1 MGETSTTPT
10 PRAYIVGAE
19 LRDARERAG
28 LGLRELAKR
37 LDVSHSVI
45 VRWEKGERLPSTVNT
60 SALLAILG
68 VSSAERD
75 RIVAT
80 VGEAWDEPV
89 NSVSVGIAGMADQLT
104 ALMEFE
110 RHATAITSVSPLL
123 IPGLLQTSDY
133 SRAIIGDTPESEAK
147 VAVRLGRR
155 DVITRHRSPA
165 QYQAMI
171 AESVLYQPIGAEV
184 MEDQL
189 RLVHKLAEQ
198 DNVRIRIIPTS
209 AGFTPAHA
217 GPFVLLEFD
226 KAGPVVH
233 LEHHRSSV
241 FLRDP
246 GDVQAYLSAREDLER
261 VAMSPEASAGLIA
274 DVINRNGA

>member
-1 MGETSTTPT
+1 MAETSTTPT
-10 PRAYIVGAE
+10 PRAYILGAE
-19 LRDARERAG
+19 LRHARERAG

-75 RIVAT
+75 RIIET
-80 VGEAWDEPV
+80 VREAWDEPV
-89 NSVSVGIAGMADQLT
+89 NSVSVGVAGMADQLA

-110 RHATAITSVSPLL
+110 RNATAITDVSPLL

-133 SRAIIGDTPESEAK
+133 ARAIIGDSPDSEAK

-155 DVITRHRSPA
+155 DVITRHRSPV

-171 AESVLYQPIGAEV
+171 AESVLYQPVGSEILA
-184 MEDQL
+184 DQL
-189 RLVHKLAEQ
+189 RLAHKLADQ
-198 DNVRIRIIPTS
+198 DNVRIRVIPTS

-226 KAGPVVH
+226 KAEPVVH
-233 LEHHRSSV
+233 LEHHRSSA

-246 GDVQAYLSAREDLER
+246 GDVRAYLAARDYLEI

-274 DVINRNGA
+274 DVIDRNGA

>member
-10 PRAYIVGAE
+10 PRAYILGAE
-19 LRDARERAG
+19 LRHAREGAG

-75 RIVAT
+75 RIIET
-80 VGEAWDEPV
+80 VREAWDEPV
-89 NSVSVGIAGMADQLT
+89 NSVSVGVAGMADQLT

-110 RHATAITSVSPLL
+110 RNATAITDVSPLL

-133 SRAIIGDTPESEAK
+133 SRAIIGDSPDSEAK

-155 DVITRHRSPA
+155 DVITRHRSPV

-171 AESVLYQPIGAEV
+171 AESVLYQPVGAEV
-184 MEDQL
+184 LTDQL
-189 RLVHKLAEQ
+189 RLVHQLSDQ
-198 DNVRIRIIPTS
+198 DNVCIRVIPTS

-226 KAGPVVH
+226 KAEPVVH
-233 LEHHRSSV
+233 LEHHRSSA

-246 GDVQAYLSAREDLER
+246 GDVRAYLAARDDLER
-261 VAMSPEASAGLIA
+261 VAMSPEASGGLIA